1 MVILDTNIWIWWVN
15 GETKRLTKA
24 QRSRIRRE
32 QRSTSV
38 DSGLGVSVISCWEVA
53 SLYASDD
60 IELRGTLEEWIHR
73 ALDEPGIRLVE
84 FTLDIAIASMRLP
97 GHLGTND
104 PKDKAI
110 VATARLH
117 PCPLITSDGPLRDYP
132 HVETI

>member
-53 SLYASDD
+53 SLYASDK
-60 IELRGTLEEWIHR
+60 IELRVTLEEWIPR
-73 ALDEPGIRLVE
+73 ALDEPGIRLLD

>member
-1 MVILDTNIWIWWVN
+1 MVILDTSIWIWWVN

-32 QRSTSV
+32 ERSTAE

-53 SLYASDD
+53 TLYASDQ
-60 IELRGTLEEWIHR
+60 IELRWPLEERIHR
-73 ALDEPGIRLVE
+73 ALDEPGIRLLD

-104 PKDKAI
+104 PRDKAI